1 MRIPESPP
9 AIPKALA
16 ELGKAFEF
24 ALDPVM
30 AEVVADSQRQY
41 RHWDKL
47 RFVASGR
54 GLDPERVWALVKAGR
69 LANRR
74 FLPFRGVGGERF
86 TYGVPD
92 VAQRELM
99 LIDRQ
104 LAGRIGFDTEAPIPD
119 AHKERFIRDSL
130 MEEAIS
136 SSMLEGAATTVRV
149 AKEMLRSG
157 RSPRTRGERMVANN
171 YRAILFIRENLRTS
185 LSREFILELQ
195 RILTEDTL
203 DKPEHAGRFRKPD
216 EPVVVQDAYGETLH
230 EPPVAGE
237 LPERIA
243 ALCRF
248 ANASKRADE
257 GFIHPVVRAIILHFQ
272 LAYDHPFC
280 DGNGRTARALF
291 YWSMLRAGY
300 WLFEFLP
307 ISRLIYRA
315 PSKYARAFLYTETD
329 DLDCT
334 YFIVYHL
341 RLIGQARRDLAGYL
355 REKQRELAE
364 AEGLFKRAPVNH
376 RQRALL
382 AHALRHPDTAYTIEA
397 HQRSHGVAYGTA
409 RADLFGLENLGY
421 LSRSKVGRQFEFRA
435 TRKLLRH
442 G

>member
-1 MRIPESPP
+1 MMRTPETPP

-16 ELGKAFEF
+16 GLGRAFEHP
-24 ALDPVM
+24 LDPVM
-30 AEVVADSQRQY
+30 AEVVAESQRRY

-54 GLDPERVWALVKAGR
+54 GLDPEMVWALVKAGR

-74 FLPFRGVGGERF
+74 PLPFRGMEGERF
-86 TYGVPD
+86 TYSVPD

-104 LAGRIGFDTEAPIPD
+104 LAGLIGFDTQEPIPD

-149 AKEMLRSG
+149 AKEMLRTG
-157 RSPRTRGERMVANN
+157 RAPRTRGERMVANN
-171 YRAILFIRENLRTS
+171 YRAIQFIRENVRTP
-185 LSREFILELQ
+185 LSREFVIELQ
-195 RILTEDTL
+195 RILTTDTL
-203 DKPEHAGRFRKPD
+203 DEPEHAGRFRKSD
-216 EPVVVQDAYGETLH
+216 ERVVVQDAYGEVLH
-230 EPPVAGE
+230 EPPAAGE
-237 LPERIA
+237 LPARIA
-243 ALCRF
+243 TLCRF
-248 ANASKRADE
+248 ANATPRTDE

-307 ISRLIYRA
+307 ISRLIYQA

-334 YFIVYHL
+334 YFVVYHL
-341 RLIGQARRDLAGYL
+341 RLIGQARRDLATISA
-355 REKQRELAE
+355 RSSANSRKQTLCSGER
-364 AEGLFKRAPVNH
+364 R
-376 RQRALL
+376 
-382 AHALRHPDTAYTIEA
+382 
-397 HQRSHGVAYGTA
+397 
-409 RADLFGLENLGY
+409 
-421 LSRSKVGRQFEFRA
+421 
-435 TRKLLRH
+435 
-442 G
+442 